1 MIQDNI
7 INELNYIPESR
18 LHELYQIVHSFR
30 LGIIKT
36 AFDESM
42 NNDEEKIDV
51 TLCLSTLEKIKQG
64 NLAGFSEIE
73 DIDRHTKNLKNE
85 INTG

>member
-1 MIQDNI
+1 MIQDDI
-7 INELNYIPESR
+7 INELKYIPESR

-42 NNDEEKIDV
+42 NNDEIIDV

-64 NLAGFSEIE
+64 NLVGFSEID
-73 DIDRHTKNLKNE
+73 DIDRHIRNLKNE
-85 INTG
+85 IN